1 MNDHKNLELRMEQVI
16 EQGRLAKAVL
26 MFLDEFLLE
35 QRARILSLIENGD
48 DYKTDSFI
56 ADLRALSRFEKKLK
70 KCVQYGE
77 IAEEEQVN
85 ASTD

>member
-1 MNDHKNLELRMEQVI
+1 MNDHKKLDLRMEQEI
-16 EQGRLAKAVL
+16 ERGRIAKAVL
-26 MFLDEFLLE
+26 IFLDEFLLE

-56 ADLRALSRFEKKLK
+56 ADLRALSRFEKMLK

-77 IAEEEQVN
+77 LAEEERLN
-85 ASTD
+85 GSTD